1 MSDEGAS
8 VNQDAFS
15 TTDQRKPRRAPS
27 KARQVILQKIVND
40 EGFVSVARIAA
51 DLGVS
56 EMTVRRDLDELE
68 RQGLVARTHGGALA
82 VNREKRPVVDL
93 IEPSFETRCQKN
105 SDTKAAIG
113 RMAADLVGPGETIGI
128 DVGSSTHYL
137 AQALAA
143 GRGGLKIFTNNLRA
157 ALDFDDTS
165 NRIYLPGGFVHR
177 REMSV
182 NGSIAVEQLG
192 NYWFDRVF
200 IGVSGITADGC
211 FDYSLEDTEV
221 KQLYLKRADEVVV
234 LCDSSKFERMSVVR
248 ICGFDAVDVM
258 ITDAAPPPA
267 LKKALKEAEVR
278 LLIAP
283 AP

>member
-1 MSDEGAS
+1 MDDEGAT
-8 VNQDAFS
+8 VNQNAFF
-15 TTDQRKPRRAPS
+15 TTDRRKPRRAPS
-27 KARQVILQKIVND
+27 MARQAILQNTVNHK
-40 EGFVSVARIAA
+40 GFVSIARIAA

-56 EMTVRRDLDELE
+56 EMTVRRDLDELD
-68 RQGLVARTHGGALA
+68 RRGLVTRTHGGAVA
-82 VNREKRPVVDL
+82 VSRERHPVVDL
-93 IEPSFETRCQKN
+93 IEPSFETRCEKN
-105 SDTKAAIG
+105 RDAKAAIG
-113 RMAADLVGPGETIGI
+113 RCAADLVGPGETIGL

-143 GRGGLKIFTNNLRA
+143 GHGGLKVFTNNLRA
-157 ALDFDDTS
+157 ALTFDDSS

-182 NGSIAVEQLG
+182 NGSITVEQLG

-200 IGVSGITADGC
+200 IGVSGITEEGC

-221 KQLYLKRADEVVV
+221 KQLYLKRTDEVVV

-248 ICGFDAVDVM
+248 ICGFDAVDIL
-258 ITDAAPPPA
+258 ITDTAPPPA
-267 LKKALKEAEVR
+267 LANALEEADVR

-283 AP
+283 AQ